1 MEFAIIDNNK
11 CAINGFDKW
20 PAPKASK
27 QWKCGRSAM
36 ELAKFVLNR
45 ADFSSLI
52 NSVLCDCGF
61 EPMYFDC
68 YPEYKT
74 SLGKGMCKGGPRVHD
89 MLMIGEKMV
98 IGIEAKV
105 SESFDEKI
113 KKIKEPGK
121 IERSEKL
128 AHVLSDNNSANYKD
142 IGYQLFTAT
151 YGTMKAA
158 IDAGK
163 DVCIALFIVF
173 KGNVCKESNYDDK
186 CRENDKDFNRFC
198 EFINVQ
204 DGYIIRNI
212 LGKRIKC
219 WIKKIE
225 VEIGTDYSFT

>member
-1 MEFAIIDNNK
+1 MEFTIIDSNK
-11 CAINGFDKW
+11 CKIYGFDNW
-20 PAPKASK
+20 PAPKSSK
-27 QWKCGRSAM
+27 QWKSGRSAM

-45 ADFSSLI
+45 ADFSLLI

-61 EPMYFDC
+61 EPMDFDC

-74 SLGKGMCKGGPRVHD
+74 SLGEGMGQGGQRVHD

-98 IGIEAKV
+98 IGVEAKV

-113 KKIKEPGK
+113 EKIKKQGK
-121 IERSEKL
+121 IVRSEKL
-128 AHVLSDNNSANYKD
+128 ANALSDNKANYKD

-158 IDAGK
+158 VDAGK

-173 KGNVCKESNYDDK
+173 KGNVCKESNYEEK
-186 CRENDKDFNRFC
+186 CTENNEDFKRFC

-219 WIKKIE
+219 WIKKKE
-225 VEIGTDYSFT
+225 VEIGTNYSFT